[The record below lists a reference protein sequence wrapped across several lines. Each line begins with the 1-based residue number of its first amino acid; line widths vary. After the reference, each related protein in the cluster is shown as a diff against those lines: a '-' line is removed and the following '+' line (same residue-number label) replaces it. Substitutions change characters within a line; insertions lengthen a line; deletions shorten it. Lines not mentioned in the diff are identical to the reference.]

1 MNAIRDK
8 QRSLYADF
16 IALQP
21 CERAQKLISNVISYN
36 SHCEE
41 CVVKM
46 AICLMASCGGAA
58 FVGRDKHGNKS
69 NGGRF
74 AAGDPSD
81 NVGLLAGSKF
91 ISMRMFGS

>member
-1 MNAIRDK
+1 MVHN
-8 QRSLYADF
+8 S
-16 IALQP
+16 
-21 CERAQKLISNVISYN
+21 

-41 CVVKM
+41 CIVKM
-46 AICLMASCGGAA
+46 AIYLMASCGGAA